1 MNITRSKTFFNFLQI
16 FYEFFIYFLAVTQGT
31 VTPTHMV
38 VVQENTRSGKKFQP
52 DDIQK
57 LAYKLTHMYF
67 NWPGT
72 VRVPA
77 PCQVDNVL
85 KMDFL

>member
-1 MNITRSKTFFNFLQI
+1 M
-16 FYEFFIYFLAVTQGT
+16 TQGT

-38 VVQENTRSGKKFQP
+38 VVQENAHSGKKFQP

-77 PCQVDNVL
+77 PCQVEITL
-85 KMDFL
+85 KMGGYSVISILNF

>member
-1 MNITRSKTFFNFLQI
+1 M
-16 FYEFFIYFLAVTQGT
+16 TQGT

-38 VVQENTRSGKKFQP
+38 VVQENAHSGKKFQP

-57 LAYKLTHMYF
+57 LAYKLTHMYY

-85 KMDFL
+85 KLDFIQSKMPPYLHKKYSISRVFSSSI